1 VNSPALLLLVV
12 AFGFIYFVLIR
23 PQKRRQQSQAQML
36 QGIKEGDQVVTAAGI
51 YGEVTGFQDDDVTVR
66 IAPEVEV
73 RVARRAIGAVVSRTD
88 EEGDGVTADEPV
100 TAPEALTAEEREDLQ
115 DPHASDGTNP

>member
-1 VNSPALLLLVV
+1 MNSPALLLLVV

-51 YGEVTGFQDDDVTVR
+51 YGEVTGFQDDDVMVR

-73 RVARRAIGAVVSRTD
+73 RVARRAIGAVVSRDD
-88 EEGDGVTADEPV
+88 EEGTA
-100 TAPEALTAEEREDLQ
+100 
-115 DPHASDGTNP
+115 